1 MRGVQ
6 ANQAAQ
12 VRMFAHDAIPVAIGA
27 INPDN
32 GITLNSGGYGFAV
45 GNTVT
50 LQAPGGGNSAQIKVT
65 SIGSSN
71 IFTIQVHNPGSGN
84 RFYIDALTNSSNT
97 TPAPNITLT
106 RGKTYQFYQRL
117 ASNTG
122 VHVLQFST
130 TPDGTHGGGVQYTD
144 GWSDNNGTA
153 GTDLISTFTIPQNA
167 PNTLYYYCTSHPN
180 MGQGAVVTIQ
190 DSGVDS
196 TTTSAIKTFDFVRQ
210 AGAKPFGK
218 GYTVGNK
225 VESVVAAPP
234 AASSGFDGNIASID
248 LPSTTERGACIYIG
262 NKMATLAVKMESGES
277 ATFKNILAGAFM
289 PILIKEVTT
298 ATLDGGSA
306 AGDNDVIALY

>member
-32 GITLNSGGYGFAV
+32 GITLNSGGYGFSV
-45 GNTVT
+45 GDPVT
-50 LQAPGGGNSAQIKVT
+50 LIAPAGGASAQIKVT
-65 SIGSSN
+65 SVGTSN
-71 IFTIQVHNPGSGN
+71 IFTIQAHGGK
-84 RFYIDALTNSSNT
+84 FYVNASQAPALTLNRGETYEFYQTLSSNAT
-97 TPAPNITLT
+97 
-106 RGKTYQFYQRL
+106 
-117 ASNTG
+117 
-122 VHVLQFST
+122 HVLAFSST
-130 TPDGTHGGGVQYTD
+130 NPSGSATAYTD
-144 GWSDNNGTA
+144 GITVTGTA
-153 GTDLISTFTIPQNA
+153 GTDRVIKFTVPSNA
-167 PNTLYYYCTSHPN
+167 PNNLWYYCTNHAG
-180 MGQGAVVTIQ
+180 MGAAITIQ

-196 TTTSAIKTFDFVRQ
+196 ITTGAIKSFDFVRQ

-218 GYTVGNK
+218 GYAVGNM
-225 VESVVAAPP
+225 VQSLAAVPP
-234 AASSGFDGNIASID
+234 SAVSGGFNGNVASID

>member
-32 GITLNSGGYGFAV
+32 GITLNSGGYGFSV
-45 GNTVT
+45 GQTVT
-50 LQAPGGGNSAQIKVT
+50 LTAPGGGASAQLKVT
-65 SIGSSN
+65 SVGNSN
-71 IFTIQVHNPGSGN
+71 IFTIQVHNPNNTGN
-84 RFYIDALTNSSNT
+84 KYYIDAGGAQPS
-97 TPAPNITLT
+97 ITLN
-106 RGKTYQFYQRL
+106 RGKTYQFYQTLPSNGPNHYLRL
-117 ASNTG
+117 
-122 VHVLQFST
+122 ST
-130 TPDGTHGGGVQYTD
+130 TSDGTHGGGSQYLD
-144 GWSDNNGTA
+144 GWDNNSGVI
-153 GTDLISTFTIPQNA
+153 GESWINTFTVPQNA
-167 PNTLYYYCTSHPN
+167 PNTLYYYCQNHSG
-180 MGQGAVVTIQ
+180 MGGQITIQ

-196 TTTSAIKTFDFVRQ
+196 TPTDAIKSFDLVRQ

-218 GYTVGNK
+218 GYDVGNI
-225 VESVVAAPP
+225 VQSFAAAPP
-234 AASSGFDGNIASID
+234 DTSGGFNGNVASID

-262 NKMATLAVKMESGES
+262 NKMATLTVKMESGES

>member
-50 LQAPGGGNSAQIKVT
+50 LQAPGGGASAQIKVT

-71 IFTIQVHNPGSGN
+71 IFTIQVYNPGSGN
-84 RFYIDALTNSSNT
+84 KFYIDDKGA
-97 TPAPNITLT
+97 APNITLT
-106 RGKTYQFYQRL
+106 RGRTYQFYQKL
-117 ASNTG
+117 TSNTG
-122 VHVLQFST
+122 HELEFSLTSGGAALGSSDGVVT
-130 TPDGTHGGGVQYTD
+130 TGAVGSTRILTYTVP
-144 GWSDNNGTA
+144 S
-153 GTDLISTFTIPQNA
+153 NA
-167 PNTLYYYCTSHPN
+167 PNTIYYQCAQHGAG
-180 MGQGAVVTIQ
+180 MGNTITIQ

-218 GYTVGNK
+218 GYVVGNK

-234 AASSGFDGNIASID
+234 AASSGFDGDVASID

-262 NKMATLAVKMESGES
+262 NKMATLAVKMESGQS

-298 ATLDGGSA
+298 ATLEGGTD

>member
-32 GITLNSGGYGFAV
+32 GITLNSGGYGFSV
-45 GNTVT
+45 GDSVN
-50 LQAPGGGNSAQIKVT
+50 LIAPAGGNSAQLKVT
-65 SIGSSN
+65 SVGSSN
-71 IFTIQVHNPGSGN
+71 IFTMQVHGGQYYFNELAS
-84 RFYIDALTNSSNT
+84 
-97 TPAPNITLT
+97 APTITLN
-106 RGKTYQFYQRL
+106 RGTTYQFYQTL
-117 ASNTG
+117 PTNAT
-122 VHVLQFST
+122 HQILFSST
-130 TPDGTHGGGVQYTD
+130 NPSTSITSYTD
-144 GWSDNNGTA
+144 GITTNVGGTA
-153 GTDLISTFTIPQNA
+153 GSTLITTFTVASNA
-167 PNTLYYYCTSHPN
+167 PSNLWYYCTTH
-180 MGQGAVVTIQ
+180 GASMAGAINIQ

-218 GYTVGNK
+218 GYAVGNM
-225 VESVVAAPP
+225 VQSVVAAPP
-234 AASSGFDGNIASID
+234 AASGGFDGNIASID

-298 ATLDGGSA
+298 ATLEGGTD